1 MNLLPFAIGWCV
13 LAAVV
18 VGLIIY
24 RRAVSGGEDDTL
36 HVGDP
41 TGAIVARQEM
51 LAKKL
56 ESLDRWGKILT
67 IVLVLYG
74 LGLAAG
80 YLYNAWTST
89 ATYSG

>member
-18 VGLIIY
+18 IGLIIY
-24 RRAVSGGEDDTL
+24 RRKVSGAEDDTL

-41 TGAIVARQEM
+41 TGAVIARQQV

-56 ESLDRWGKILT
+56 ETVDRWGKILT
-67 IVLVLYG
+67 IILVLYG
-74 LGLAAG
+74 LALGAG